1 METSMKDRFRGALLG
16 LATGDAVGTS
26 VEFKPRG
33 SFPRVTDMIGGGPFN
48 LKPGQFTDD
57 TSMALCLGQSLL
69 DRQGFD
75 PVDQLTKY
83 VRWWH
88 EGYMSST
95 GRCFDIGNATCAA
108 LRRFEKTGAPYCG
121 STDPHQAGNGSIMR
135 LAAVPMY
142 FFNDPAQALE
152 KCELSSKTTH
162 GAPAAVDACRYLG
175 ALIVGALA
183 GESKETLLSDHYSPV
198 PAYWEQH
205 PLCPEID
212 AIASGSFLRKS
223 EKEISSSGFVVHTL
237 QAALWAFANSGSFC
251 EGCLKTVNLGGDA
264 DSVAAVYGQLAGAW
278 HRAEGIPEK
287 WRNKLAKRD
296 IIEQIADGLHES
308 APPAPFGG

>member
-1 METSMKDRFRGALLG
+1 MNTSSKDRFRGALLG
-16 LATGDAVGTS
+16 LATGDAVGTV

-33 SFPRVTDMIGGGPFN
+33 SFAPVTDMVGGGPFN

-83 VRWWH
+83 VRWWR

-95 GRCFDIGNATCAA
+95 GRCFDIGTTTCAA
-108 LRRFEKTGAPYCG
+108 LRRFEKTGEPYCG

-135 LAAVPMY
+135 LAPVPMFY
-142 FFNDPAQALE
+142 FNDPAQALE
-152 KCELSSKTTH
+152 KCGLSSKTTH
-162 GAPAAVDACRYLG
+162 GAPTVVDACRYLG
-175 ALIVGALA
+175 ALLVGALI
-183 GESKETLLSDHYSPV
+183 GESKEKLLSAHYSPV
-198 PAYWEQH
+198 LGYWEMN

-212 AIASGSFLRKS
+212 EIAGGSFLRKL
-223 EKEISSSGFVVHTL
+223 EKEINSSGFVVHTL
-237 QAALWAFANSGSFC
+237 EAALWAFANSDSFC

-264 DSVAAVYGQLAGAW
+264 DSVAAVYGQLADAW
-278 HRAEGIPEK
+278 HGADGVPEK
-287 WRNKLAKRD
+287 WRNKLAMRETIED
-296 IIEQIADGLHES
+296 IAEGLYKS
-308 APPAPFGG
+308 APSAPVPG